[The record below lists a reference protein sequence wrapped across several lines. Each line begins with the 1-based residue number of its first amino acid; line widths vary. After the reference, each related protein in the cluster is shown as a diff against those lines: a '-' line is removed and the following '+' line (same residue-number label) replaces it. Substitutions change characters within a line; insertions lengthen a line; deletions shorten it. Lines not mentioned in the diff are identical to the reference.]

1 MKSLLID
8 NIYFYIAGLNIRIIT
23 LFLHYLMGL
32 LYITYFHVFIINSL
46 ITANGIIYGS
56 ITVSQDSPWRY
67 ILFVILF
74 IILIFLFVMFQSR
87 TLVRTRKLLREKEQ
101 AIQLIELQKVELEQK
116 DKNITDSLIY
126 AQRIQEALLPSETY
140 FRKHFED
147 SFILF
152 KPKDI
157 VSGDF
162 YWIGEKGE
170 KIFIVAAD
178 CTGHGVPGALM
189 SMIGLKI
196 IEKTINEDNIEV
208 PSAILAVMN
217 KALEKTFSREKNI
230 GTIIRDGMD
239 IGLCIIDRKLRKLD
253 YAGAFF
259 PLYLIRNGS
268 LVEILADK
276 IIIGMNPD
284 GLPYTD
290 HQLDLLDDD
299 MFYIFSDGYVDQFGG
314 SENKKF
320 MYRRFRYLLL
330 TIHSFPVN
338 DQKAI
343 LDENIKTWMGV
354 NEQVDDMMVIGFRPL
369 ASGTK

>member
-1 MKSLLID
+1 MHI
-8 NIYFYIAGLNIRIIT
+8 IYLP
-23 LFLHYLMGL
+23 LF
-32 LYITYFHVFIINSL
+32 NSL
-46 ITANGIIYGS
+46 ITAYSDITVLPVATYHLLLYGS
-56 ITVSQDSPWRY
+56 IAISI
-67 ILFVILF
+67 ILLF
-74 IILIFLFVMFQSR
+74 ILSQTRILVK
-87 TLVRTRKLLREKEQ
+87 TRKLLKEKEQ
-101 AIQLIELQKVELEQK
+101 AYALIELQKVELELK

-140 FRKHFED
+140 FRNHFVD

-152 KPKDI
+152 KPKNI

-162 YWIGEKGE
+162 YWIGEKDE

-189 SMIGLKI
+189 SMIGLEI
-196 IEKTINEDNIEV
+196 VEKTINEDNIEI
-208 PSAILAVMN
+208 PSKILAIMN
-217 KALEKTFSREKNI
+217 KGLEKTFSREKNI

-239 IGLCIIDRKLRKLD
+239 IGLCVIDRTRKKVQ
-253 YAGAFF
+253 YAGAFL

-268 LVEILADK
+268 LIEILADK

-290 HQLDLLDDD
+290 HELDLLEDDI
-299 MFYIFSDGYVDQFGG
+299 FYIFSDGYVDQFGG

-330 TIHSFPVN
+330 TIHNFPVN

-343 LDENIKTWMGV
+343 LEENMKTWMGV
-354 NEQVDDMMVIGFRPL
+354 NEQVDDIMVIGFRPL
-369 ASGTK
+369 IKEIK

>member
-1 MKSLLID
+1 MV
-8 NIYFYIAGLNIRIIT
+8 
-23 LFLHYLMGL
+23 L
-32 LYITYFHVFIINSL
+32 LYSIFFHSSVINAL
-46 ITANGIIYGS
+46 ITGNAIISAIAANS
-56 ITVSQDSPWRY
+56 SDSPFRLIVNIIIL
-67 ILFVILF
+67 ILFVLLIL
-74 IILIFLFVMFQSR
+74 FQSR
-87 TLVRTRKLLREKEQ
+87 TLVKTKNLLKEKEQ
-101 AIQLIELQKVELEQK
+101 ALELIELQKIELELK

-147 SFILF
+147 SFILL

-162 YWIGEKGE
+162 YWIGEKDD
-170 KIFIVAAD
+170 KLFVVAAD

-189 SMIGLKI
+189 SMIGLKL
-196 IEKTINEDNIEV
+196 IEKTINEDNIET
-208 PSAILAVMN
+208 PSGILAVMN
-217 KALEKTFSREKNI
+217 KGLEKTFSREKNI

-239 IGLCIIDRKLRKLD
+239 IGLCVIDRKRKKLQ

-259 PLYLIRNGS
+259 PLYLIREDKLS
-268 LVEILADK
+268 EIVADK

-284 GLPYTD
+284 NQPYTEHEID
-290 HQLDLLDDD
+290 ILENDI
-299 MFYIFSDGYVDQFGG
+299 FYIFSDGYVDQFGG
-314 SENKKF
+314 TENKKF

-343 LDENIKTWMGV
+343 LEENIKTWMGT

-369 ASGTK
+369 NSKVK